1 MQRTCTAHCMSS
13 VIVFAGPACGRRIL
27 VTRSRPNRKEREPGP
42 CLIRSVRK
50 RCCDELLHRRYSA
63 LLPAL
68 HFDAYA
74 CVSTTSRRAAWHRT
88 KARPITRRLRNITS
102 RLLDTIARPRDITRL
117 AITSWQGITPMWRT
131 AITHTRW
138 STRRK
143 LVSIT
148 RTSTARTSRLSS
160 PFPHCAAMAEHL
172 VLASASVPD
181 VRLCSGPTAPVRR
194 KTRQTFDCSPVPPL
208 QVRQERIRTAG
219 FDAGVP
225 ATDKIE
231 GDEH

>member
-1 MQRTCTAHCMSS
+1 
-13 VIVFAGPACGRRIL
+13 
-27 VTRSRPNRKEREPGP
+27 
-42 CLIRSVRK
+42 
-50 RCCDELLHRRYSA
+50 
-63 LLPAL
+63 
-68 HFDAYA
+68 
-74 CVSTTSRRAAWHRT
+74 
-88 KARPITRRLRNITS
+88 
-102 RLLDTIARPRDITRL
+102 
-117 AITSWQGITPMWRT
+117 MWRT

-194 KTRQTFDCSPVPPL
+194 KKSRVALFRIRRKTRQTFDCSPVPPL